1 MSTEAEE
8 YKNQGNTAL
17 KAKHYA
23 EAIKLYTKAID
34 IDGANHVYYSNRSA
48 AYLASGNASLALE
61 DAESCINLSPQNF
74 IKGYSRKGAA
84 LHVLKRYNDA
94 IAAYESGLEKYPND
108 AGLEKG
114 LSEAKR
120 DQTRSANPSAAAGA
134 GPGAGLNNLF
144 GPNLMGK
151 IALHPKLRG
160 YLGDPTYVEKV
171 QKLSRGEMAEDL
183 LSDPRVMETLQCML
197 GIPDTASADNAEES
211 KAAPAPTPTPAPAT
225 QHDSAQPME
234 TDNTPTATR
243 AESEPMEIEDD
254 NKQKA
259 LDAKKRGNDFYKKR
273 QFDDALAAY
282 DEAIELDPTSMTY
295 HSNKAAVYLT
305 IKEYDQAIK
314 ACEMALEVG
323 KENFAPFEDRA
334 KALARIGR
342 AYELQKRFAE
352 AIEAYKNAQ
361 LESFDKGVQRTLK
374 NLELEKRKLDVLAYQ
389 DDGKAE
395 EAKERGNDFFRKKQF
410 GDAVREYE
418 EACKRSPKNPLIR
431 NNLAAALC
439 KIMDFNGAK
448 REIELALDL
457 DPSYVKAYAR
467 KGDIECAMKEYH
479 KAMDSYKQGLA
490 LDSTNATCKEG
501 LRKVSQAINSNM
513 TEEERKERAAHAMAD
528 PEIQNILQDPV
539 IRQILQDFNENPNAA
554 NQAMR
559 DPGVRSKIEKLIAS
573 GILQTG

>member
-1 MSTEAEE
+1 M
-8 YKNQGNTAL
+8 
-17 KAKHYA
+17 KAKQYS
-23 EAIKLYTKAID
+23 EAIRLYTKAID

-48 AYLASGNASLALE
+48 AYLQHSNAALALE
-61 DAESCINLSPQNF
+61 DAESCINLSPEGF
-74 IKGYSRKGAA
+74 SKGYSRKGAA

-94 IAAYESGLEKYPND
+94 IAAYEVGLEKFPND
-108 AGLEKG
+108 PALQKG
-114 LSEAKR
+114 LAEVKR
-120 DQTRSANPSAAAGA
+120 DQTRANNPAAARGGGA
-134 GPGAGLNNLF
+134 GGLNNLF

-151 IALHPKLRG
+151 IAMHPKLRG
-160 YLGDPTYVEKV
+160 YLADASYVEKV

-183 LSDPRVMETLQCML
+183 LSDPRIMETLQCML
-197 GIPDTASADNAEES
+197 GIPDKDDVD
-211 KAAPAPTPTPAPAT
+211 AAPAPATNPAPAASRAA
-225 QHDSAQPME
+225 DSKPTAVAKEEDTKPME
-234 TDNTPTATR
+234 TDTVNSA
-243 AESEPMEIEDD
+243 SDEPMEEEDE

-259 LDAKKRGNDFYKKR
+259 VSAKQRGNDLYKKR
-273 QFDDALAAY
+273 QFSEALAAY
-282 DEAIELDPTSMTY
+282 DEAIEFDPTSMTY

-305 IKEYDQAIK
+305 MKDYDQAVE
-314 ACEMALEVG
+314 ACQTALEVG
-323 KENFAPFEDRA
+323 KANFAPFEDRA
-334 KALARIGR
+334 KVQARIGR
-342 AYELQKRFAE
+342 AYELQKRYAE
-352 AIEAYKNAQ
+352 AIEAYKSAQ

-374 NLELEKRKLDVLAYQ
+374 NLELEKKKSDALAYQ
-389 DDGKAE
+389 DEGKAE

-418 EACKRSPKNPLIR
+418 EACKRSPKNAVIR

-448 REIELALDL
+448 REIELALEL

-479 KAMDSYKQGLA
+479 KAMESYKQGLA
-490 LDSTNATCKEG
+490 IDSTNAVCKEG

-539 IRQILQDFNENPNAA
+539 IRQILQDFNDNPNAA